1 MPPRGYLD
9 PDTPRGPLQPPTIA
23 PGAPAPGTMVPG
35 GGDWFTSNAPPP
47 PVPSPTGGSAPIN
60 AQQSLAAL
68 QASPGYQLRLVEG
81 QKALERSAASRGTLL
96 TGGTAKAL
104 QRYGQEFASTE
115 YDKRQNQLFSLAGLG
130 YNAAATQAGANSRYA
145 TTMGDLL
152 TQQGNTNAAGT
163 IGVGNAWSQGLGGVA
178 DAATLY
184 YLGRMGAFGQ
194 GSTGWPGTPP
204 YTMSGVPPTGY
215 PWG

>member
-9 PDTPRGPLQPPTIA
+9 PDTPRGPLALPPT
-23 PGAPAPGTMVPG
+23 GAPAPAP
-35 GGDWFTSNAPPP
+35 GGDWFASNAPPP

-60 AQQSLAAL
+60 AQQSLQAL
-68 QASPGYQLRLVEG
+68 QASPGYQLRLTEG

-115 YDKRQNQLFSLAGLG
+115 YDKRQQQLFSLAGLG
-130 YNAAATQAGANSRYA
+130 YNAAATQAGANARYA

-184 YLGRMGAFGQ
+184 YLGQMGAFGDR
-194 GSTGWPGTPP
+194 GGLANPNPFTGVR
-204 YTMSGVPPTGY
+204 TMSGVPPTGY